1 MIKTSATG
9 VNLDL
14 LRSAPTDRRNPFRPG
29 FGCPPLCLA
38 GRDDVIESFLVALRD
53 GSIPGGASCVIT
65 GARGVGK
72 TVLVGRI
79 ENICRRCGFDVFSY
93 SSNNRTLDDFLLDIH
108 SRLLGSDTDDLPLD
122 NLIASVCDMSECG
135 VVVIIDEVDCYF
147 ADKLIPIVEAC
158 RSVLATGRNVC
169 LIMSGL
175 PWLVR
180 DFERLP
186 GASSLLDMRHVR
198 LSSLNQ
204 SDSIYAITGAC
215 SADGG
220 ISIDDELAMS
230 LARISCG
237 YPFAIQLLGSRAWEN
252 ANRDGRSAIS
262 KSDCDLAIFAA
273 YRSIA
278 PHVLD
283 VAFSDMDNI
292 ELKITRDAALLAG
305 QSTDG
310 FISVQ
315 LLEKQADCSYRYV
328 ERLIEDGILTIA
340 ENEKHGDVRFAFPY
354 MTEYVANN
362 IDFIDYAISTGKEH
376 PLTDFVGNY
385 QLLFLD
391 DKLST

>member
-9 VNLDL
+9 VDLDL
-14 LRSAPTDRRNPFRPG
+14 LRSALAGRRNPFRPG

-38 GRDDVIESFLVALRD
+38 GRDDVIGSFSDALRD

-65 GARGVGK
+65 GTRGVGK
-72 TVLVGRI
+72 TVLV
-79 ENICRRCGFDVFSY
+79 NMMADICRLCGFDVFSY
-93 SSNNRTLDDFLLDIH
+93 SSHNRTLDDFVLDIR
-108 SRLLGSDTDDLPLD
+108 SRLLGSDADDIPLD
-122 NLIASVCDMSECG
+122 HLLASVCDMSGRG

-147 ADKLIPIVEAC
+147 TDELIPIVEAC

-169 LIMSGL
+169 LVMSGL

-186 GASSLLDMRHVR
+186 GASSLLGMRHVR

-204 SDSIYAITGAC
+204 SDSLYAIAGAC

-220 ISIDDELAMS
+220 ISIDDEFAMR
-230 LARISCG
+230 LARVSCG
-237 YPFAIQLLGSRAWEN
+237 YPFAIQLLGSMAWRN

-262 KSDCDLAIFAA
+262 KSDCDLAISAA

-310 FISVQ
+310 IIPVP
-315 LLEKQADCSYRYV
+315 LLEKQADCSYRCV
-328 ERLIEDGILTIA
+328 ERLIDDGILTIA
-340 ENEKHGDVRFAFPY
+340 GNEKHGDVRFSLPY
-354 MTEYVANN
+354 MTEYVMNN
-362 IDFIDYAISTGKEH
+362 IEFIDDAISTGKEH

-385 QLLFLD
+385 
-391 DKLST
+391 

>member
-38 GRDDVIESFLVALRD
+38 GRDDVIASFSKALRD
-53 GSIPGGASCVIT
+53 GSTPGGASCVIT
-65 GARGVGK
+65 GTRGVGK
-72 TVLVGRI
+72 TVLVNRI
-79 ENICRRCGFDVFSY
+79 DDICCRCGFDVLSY
-93 SSNNRTLDDFLLDIH
+93 SSNNRTLDDFLFDIH
-108 SRLLGSDTDDLPLD
+108 SRVLGSDTDDRPL
-122 NLIASVCDMSECG
+122 NHLLASVCDMSGRG

-147 ADKLIPIVEAC
+147 ADELIPIVEAC

-169 LIMSGL
+169 LVMSGL

-186 GASSLLDMRHVR
+186 GASSLLGMRHVR

-220 ISIDDELAMS
+220 ISIDDEFAMR
-230 LARISCG
+230 LARVSCG
-237 YPFAIQLLGSRAWEN
+237 YPFAIQLLGSMAWRN
-252 ANRDGRSAIS
+252 ANKDGHSAIS
-262 KSDCDLAIFAA
+262 KSDCDLAISAA

-292 ELKITRDAALLAG
+292 ELKMTRDAALLAG
-305 QSTDG
+305 KSTDG
-310 FISVQ
+310 IIPVS

-328 ERLIEDGILTIA
+328 EQLIDDGILTIA
-340 ENEKHGDVRFAFPY
+340 GNEKQGEVRFALPY
-354 MTEYVANN
+354 MTKYVMNN
-362 IDFIDYAISTGKEH
+362 IEFIDDAISTGKEH

-385 QLLFLD
+385 
-391 DKLST
+391 

>member
-14 LRSAPTDRRNPFRPG
+14 LRPAPAGRRNPFRPG

-38 GRDDVIESFLVALRD
+38 GRSGVIGSFSKALRD

-72 TVLVGRI
+72 TVLVNRI
-79 ENICRRCGFDVFSY
+79 DDICRRCGFDVLSY

-108 SRLLGSDTDDLPLD
+108 SRLLDSDTEGLSLD
-122 NLIASVCDMSECG
+122 HLLASVCDMSGRG

-147 ADKLIPIVEAC
+147 ADELIPIVEAC

-169 LIMSGL
+169 LVMSGL

-186 GASSLLDMRHVR
+186 GASSFLGMRHVR

-220 ISIDDELAMS
+220 ISIDDGLAMR
-230 LARISCG
+230 LARVSCG
-237 YPFAIQLLGSRAWEN
+237 YPFAIQLLGSMAWGK

-262 KSDCDLAIFAA
+262 KSDCDLAISAA

-292 ELKITRDAALLAG
+292 ELKITREAALLAG

-310 FISVQ
+310 IIPVP
-315 LLEKQADCSYRYV
+315 LLEKQADCSYRCV
-328 ERLIEDGILTIA
+328 ERLIDDGILTIA
-340 ENEKHGDVRFAFPY
+340 GNEKHGEVRFALPY
-354 MTEYVANN
+354 MTEYVMNN
-362 IDFIDYAISTGKEH
+362 IDFIDYAISTGKDH
-376 PLTDFVGNY
+376 PLTDFIGNN
-385 QLLFLD
+385 
-391 DKLST
+391 

>member
-14 LRSAPTDRRNPFRPG
+14 LRSALAGRRNPFRPG

-38 GRDDVIESFLVALRD
+38 GRDDVIGSFSDALRD

-65 GARGVGK
+65 GTRGVGK
-72 TVLVGRI
+72 TVLV
-79 ENICRRCGFDVFSY
+79 NMMADICRLCGFDVFSY
-93 SSNNRTLDDFLLDIH
+93 SSHNRTLDDFVLDIR
-108 SRLLGSDTDDLPLD
+108 SRLLGSDTDDIPLD
-122 NLIASVCDMSECG
+122 HLLASVCDMSERG

-147 ADKLIPIVEAC
+147 ADELIPIVEAC

-169 LIMSGL
+169 LVMSGL

-220 ISIDDELAMS
+220 ISIDDEFAMR
-230 LARISCG
+230 LARVSCG
-237 YPFAIQLLGSRAWEN
+237 YPFAIQLLGSMAWGN

-262 KSDCDLAIFAA
+262 KSDCDLAISAA

-292 ELKITRDAALLAG
+292 ELKMTRDATLLAG
-305 QSTDG
+305 KSTDG
-310 FISVQ
+310 IIPVS
-315 LLEKQADCSYRYV
+315 LLEKQADCSYRFV
-328 ERLIEDGILTIA
+328 ERLIDDGILTIA
-340 ENEKHGDVRFAFPY
+340 GNEKQGKVRFALPY
-354 MTEYVANN
+354 MTKYVMNN
-362 IDFIDYAISTGKEH
+362 IEFIDDAISTGKEH

-385 QLLFLD
+385 
-391 DKLST
+391 

>member
-38 GRDDVIESFLVALRD
+38 GRSGVIDSFSAALRD
-53 GSIPGGASCVIT
+53 GSMPGGASCVIT
-65 GARGVGK
+65 GTRGVGK
-72 TVLVGRI
+72 TVLINRI
-79 ENICRRCGFDVFSY
+79 EDICRRCGFDVFSY
-93 SSNNRTLDDFLLDIH
+93 SSHNRTLDDFVLDIR
-108 SRLLGSDTDDLPLD
+108 SRLLGSDTDDIPLD
-122 NLIASVCDMSECG
+122 RLLASVCDMSGRG
-135 VVVIIDEVDCYF
+135 VIIIIDEVDCYF
-147 ADKLIPIVEAC
+147 ADELIPIVEAC

-169 LIMSGL
+169 LVMSGL

-186 GASSLLDMRHVR
+186 GGSSLLGMRHVR

-220 ISIDDELAMS
+220 ISIDDEFAMR
-230 LARISCG
+230 LARVSCG
-237 YPFAIQLLGSRAWEN
+237 YPFAIQLLGSMAWGN

-262 KSDCDLAIFAA
+262 KSDCDLAISAA

-292 ELKITRDAALLAG
+292 ELKMTRDAALLAG
-305 QSTDG
+305 QSADG
-310 FISVQ
+310 IIPVP

-328 ERLIEDGILTIA
+328 ERLIDDGILTIA
-340 ENEKHGDVRFAFPY
+340 GNEKHGDVRFALPY
-354 MTEYVANN
+354 MTKYVMNN
-362 IDFIDYAISTGKEH
+362 IEFIDDSISTGKEH

-385 QLLFLD
+385 
-391 DKLST
+391 